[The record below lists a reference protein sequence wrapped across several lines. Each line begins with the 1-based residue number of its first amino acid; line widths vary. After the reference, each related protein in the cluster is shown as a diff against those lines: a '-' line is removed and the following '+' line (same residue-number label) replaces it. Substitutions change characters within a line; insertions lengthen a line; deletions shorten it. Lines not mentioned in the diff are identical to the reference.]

1 MVESATEMR
10 VRESAAFGYQLSV
23 IGYWPKLRLDD
34 ISANNVWRRGRP
46 CSSDRRFRS
55 LVSAL
60 RSRRWLLSRRARAWQ
75 KQRRGPALE
84 ILAKSSRETIRT
96 TE

>member
-23 IGYWPKLRLDD
+23 IGYRSQLRLDD

-46 CSSDRRFRS
+46 CNSDRRFRS
-55 LVSAL
+55 LVPAL

-75 KQRRGPALE
+75 KQRRGPTLE
-84 ILAKSSRETIRT
+84 ILPKFSSETIPT